1 MLLLKIYILLSINVM
16 KNEDNKKGRNGNGNY
31 EPRKEKTEMVDLTTT
46 SRHFFNAVVLNEKW
60 KKGNRVVRRKKEQK
74 QILHDEGGN
83 SMAIEQTQLTYITGV
98 KYFFQIFIRQYS
110 VVTLIVWAFLFL
122 AEAAMVVLYIWESF
136 MEGVGDSWRN
146 YDRTEWSYF
155 FWCRV
160 TLSVVLC
167 SQLFFAYSVSIPTI
181 SIVILTTIYQLV
193 ICLVAL
199 ISKNGSITR
208 MYIPFFLRCWPMR
221 QYFLFVLDSIALMT
235 PRRRELDLFRLASEP
250 LTLFICLLFTTACF
264 FHLDQSFRGYPVNIG
279 VALYFV
285 VVTVSTVGFGDVVPH
300 TAEGKAI
307 VIIAVFVFLA
317 QMPLF
322 IQAILSTISIYKS
335 YRSYDGP
342 PGHFMVYGHLTAADV
357 VSILD
362 ETFSLYPSTPIVF
375 CNSEFSDDVLAL
387 SSNPAYQSRSTFL
400 TIDALNAPSLERIK
414 ASSSSGLV
422 IFPLDVSH
430 SPRVDDDVMLA
441 ARIMKRRVPSVPQYL
456 WLRYGLHASLVRK
469 QSVVRE
475 NYIKKAILS
484 TALLLP
490 GIIPFL
496 VNLIRGAWT
505 GGTDPQDLWERKGIW
520 DWKNQ
525 YRYSRRQR
533 IGCFSCP
540 DAFIGMCL
548 RDVILCHRAKD
559 ILVIGIHRPY
569 SPFHDVFP
577 DLEYRICILDRLV
590 LIYDPSSHKSFQHN
604 SSALQELWAEEF
616 HRGRVR
622 EDFLSV
628 EKDDAEE
635 NGGGSGEVYNSFC
648 FSEKSFH
655 EENEGNEKM
664 KEKNP
669 RGKKSATA
677 PRLLPSFCENIP
689 IPNSLTNE
697 IIERGDNYSESGA
710 NGEDAKYLDADR
722 LKECLCSLQFTVKK
736 PLGVPLEE
744 IQLSAHAVQCLN
756 DLLRRHSDAI
766 IDPYCPH
773 LDRERLENMINNIL
787 VHVVYTSQDVDN
799 GMPNLSVKDTFIFV
813 DLPSS
818 ALGQSTSSVYEEI
831 ISHVIARYELFTMM
845 RRINAI
851 HKESTA
857 VHLTMRKYQK
867 AFIHNWAKAFGSP
880 LRYIRGQTSVAAHLS
895 YAFTTASDP
904 AYVHGILLYS
914 SYMGVKKYG
923 DVPIYIVDKALRE
936 IIDVC
941 EKIHSIPGESPERNI
956 IVELECFTSCIQ
968 LSPFHTDPEWIVRA
982 KENFQDT
989 LSFMSGRCF
998 SANML
1003 ITLPF
1008 YAHKDSAILEFLNM
1022 VLPPSPADEVFDE
1035 SKWSNSV
1042 NHPEVLFHHFRDTR
1056 GLFSTFGSAFN
1067 YLLKQKSFIAI
1078 GIFRLFP
1085 QKERLPQSSRYFVT
1099 NPSQKAPLVV
1109 DDIIYCLDAQRST
1122 R

>member
-1 MLLLKIYILLSINVM
+1 MLLAETYALSSINVM
-16 KNEDNKKGRNGNGNY
+16 KNEDNKKGRKGNANH

-46 SRHFFNAVVLNEKW
+46 SRHFFNAVVLSERWRKR
-60 KKGNRVVRRKKEQK
+60 NRIVRRKKEQK
-74 QILHDEGGN
+74 QIHHDEGGN
-83 SMAIEQTQLTYITGV
+83 SMAMEQTQLTYITGV

-110 VVTLIVWAFLFL
+110 VVTLLVWVFLFL
-122 AEAAMVVLYIWESF
+122 AEAAMVVLYVWESF
-136 MEGVGDSWRN
+136 MEGVGESWRN

-181 SIVILTTIYQLV
+181 SIVILTTMYQLV
-193 ICLVAL
+193 VCLVAL
-199 ISKNGSITR
+199 ISTKGSITR

-221 QYFLFVLDSIALMT
+221 QYFLFVLDSIALMS
-235 PRRRELDLFRLASEP
+235 PRRRKLDLFRLASEP

-264 FHLDQSFRGYPVNIG
+264 FHLDQSFRGYPINIG

-335 YRSYDGP
+335 YRSYHGP
-342 PGHFMVYGHLTAADV
+342 PGHFMVYGLLTAADV

-414 ASSSSGLV
+414 ASSSSGVV
-422 IFPLDVSH
+422 IFPLDPSH

-441 ARIMKRRVPSVPQYL
+441 ACIMKRRVPSVPQYL
-456 WLRYGLHASLVRK
+456 WLRYGLHTSLLQK
-469 QSVVRE
+469 QSVIRE

-496 VNLIRGAWT
+496 VNLIRSAWT
-505 GGTDPQDLWERKGIW
+505 GGADPQELWERKGIW

-533 IGCFSCP
+533 IGCFACP
-540 DAFIGMCL
+540 AAFIGMRL
-548 RDVILCHRAKD
+548 RDIISCHREKD
-559 ILVIGIHRPY
+559 LLMLGVHRPY
-569 SPFHDVFP
+569 SPFHGVFP
-577 DLEYRICILDRLV
+577 DLEYKVCVVDRLV
-590 LIYDPSSHKSFQHN
+590 LIYDPSSHKNFQHS

-622 EDFLSV
+622 ESFLAFG
-628 EKDDAEE
+628 KDDAEE
-635 NGGGSGEVYNSFC
+635 NGGGSVEVYNSFC
-648 FSEKSFH
+648 NNEKVFH
-655 EENEGNEKM
+655 EGNEEN
-664 KEKNP
+664 KEIKNNNL
-669 RGKKSATA
+669 RREELTTA
-677 PRLLPSFCENIP
+677 LPLSPSFCANTV
-689 IPNSLTNE
+689 IPNNLKNE
-697 IIERGDNYSESGA
+697 IVESGENYSESGPY
-710 NGEDAKYLDADR
+710 GEEEKYLDADR

-766 IDPYCPH
+766 VDPYCPH

-787 VHVVYTSQDVDN
+787 VHVVYTSQDVEN
-799 GMPNLSVKDTFIFV
+799 GIPNLTAKDTFIFV

-818 ALGQSTSSVYEEI
+818 ALGHSNTSVYEEI
-831 ISHVIARYELFTMM
+831 FSHVIARYELFTMM
-845 RRINAI
+845 RRISTI
-851 HKESTA
+851 HRESTA

-867 AFIHNWAKAFGSP
+867 AFVHNWAKAFGSP

-895 YAFTTASDP
+895 YACTTASDP
-904 AYVHGILLYS
+904 AYVRGILLYS

-941 EKIHSIPGESPERNI
+941 EKIRSIPGESPERNI
-956 IVELECFTSCIQ
+956 VVELECFTSCIQ
-968 LSPFHTDPEWIVRA
+968 LSPFHTDPEWMVRA

-1008 YAHKDSAILEFLNM
+1008 YAHKDSSILGFLNM

-1042 NHPEVLFHHFRDTR
+1042 DHPEVLFHHFRDKR
-1056 GLFSTFGSAFN
+1056 GLFSTFGSAFD
-1067 YLLKQKSFIAI
+1067 YLLKEKSFIAI

-1099 NPSQKAPLVV
+1099 NPSQKAPLVA
-1109 DDIIYCLDAQRST
+1109 DDIIYCLDTGRST